1 MGMGV
6 HPRPLDWP
14 VGTANITLD
23 PDTAHLQLIVSEDHK
38 SVTCGSEFQDLPDN
52 RKPRVLCR
60 GQTLY
65 CQHMRSTTLPTF
77 SGNPVPSVP
86 GRRMCVRGSYW
97 HRLRPCGRGPFTEHP
112 SDQDRRDDPASS
124 SDRAGGVAGEGW
136 PPSRG
141 LWKPRSPHGYGCHP
155 SSGGVQSPSPFSI
168 LFQPPLMLHDSLCRL
183 LPGAFPGFPQRHR
196 VVYAQERQERPGS
209 AGFST
214 PTLLP
219 LLPNH
224 RLHGGGTTW
233 RRNCNL
239 MGPFRR
245 QRCFLHL

>member
-97 HRLRPCGRGPFTEHP
+97 HRLRPCGRKLQTECGPPEKAATYF
-112 SDQDRRDDPASS
+112 SSGQDEVRMKAVEISGALLQSIPVTKIEEMTLHLLLTGLEVLRE
-124 SDRAGGVAGEGW
+124 RAG
-136 PPSRG
+136 
-141 LWKPRSPHGYGCHP
+141 
-155 SSGGVQSPSPFSI
+155 
-168 LFQPPLMLHDSLCRL
+168 
-183 LPGAFPGFPQRHR
+183 RH
-196 VVYAQERQERPGS
+196 
-209 AGFST
+209 
-214 PTLLP
+214 
-219 LLPNH
+219 
-224 RLHGGGTTW
+224 HGGSGSHDLPTVMAVIPAVGEC
-233 RRNCNL
+233 RAPAL
-239 MGPFRR
+239 LASFSS
-245 QRCFLHL
+245 LL